1 MKPQTLQLFKKL
13 GLDDSKIKEIETKE
27 SFDPEE
33 MLKDITSNIRKGAA
47 NDPDFITP
55 IRKTG
60 SGEAFQIVKKAIKQ
74 SFNLND
80 DEVNGKD
87 KIEDILEVVKS
98 RSQSSGG
105 KANEELQGVI
115 AKLNKEIDYIRNSE
129 IPQIKSEY
137 ESKHNDY
144 VKRDKIKG
152 IVSSFKLAAGE
163 PSSLAILVK
172 DDIEKKYEVM
182 VDDSS
187 DYGIKIRTKN
197 GGLQPF
203 DINGTRELTVVDIV
217 QDSLQRL
224 KFLQQNNAAF
234 TPIPK
239 PREEVIVNTNGNGNG
254 KNEGKRHKLL
264 GQDKAEKNYAK
275 ITSFYNRQ

>member
-27 SFDPEE
+27 SFDPEDL
-33 MLKDITSNIRKGAA
+33 LKDITTNIRKGAA

-80 DEVNGKD
+80 DDVNGKD
-87 KIEDILEVVKS
+87 KIEDILELVKS

-115 AKLNKEIDYIRNSE
+115 AKLNKELDYIRNSE
-129 IPQIKSEY
+129 IPQIKLEL
-137 ESKHNDY
+137 EGKHNDY
-144 VKRDKIKG
+144 VKQDKIKG
-152 IVSSFKLAAGE
+152 IISSFTLASGE
-163 PSSLAILVK
+163 PSGLSMLVK
-172 DDIEKKYEVM
+172 HDIEKRFDVI

-203 DINGTRELTVVDIV
+203 DINGTRELTPKDII
-217 QDSLQRL
+217 QESLQRL

-234 TPIPK
+234 NPIPK
-239 PREEVIVNTNGNGNG
+239 PREEVVANNNGNSNG
-254 KNEGKRHKLL
+254 KNEAKRSKLL
-264 GQDKAEKNYAK
+264 GQSRAEKDYAK
-275 ITSFYNRQ
+275 IASVYNRQ